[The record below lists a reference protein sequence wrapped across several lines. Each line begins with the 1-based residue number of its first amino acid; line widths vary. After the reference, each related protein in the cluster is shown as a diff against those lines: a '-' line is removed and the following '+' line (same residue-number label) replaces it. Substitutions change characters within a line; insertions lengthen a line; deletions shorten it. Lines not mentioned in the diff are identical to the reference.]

1 MARYSEKTICQLSEK
16 AWTEK
21 AHWND
26 LLKECYEFALSDRNP
41 YHSNGTGLPGNTTP
55 GRDKTSRRV
64 YDSTLAVDAVRIANR
79 LQYELFPIGSKW
91 AEFLP
96 GPFIG
101 GREQNAE
108 AMKSMR
114 ERARGDLE
122 RLREIVFTAIA
133 LSNFDLSIA
142 EWLLELVVAGM
153 ACMLVQQGDDDNP
166 IVYQCVSQAHVAVRE
181 GAFGKIDLISR
192 KMKLRHSL
200 IEQTWADAKMPEL
213 SDEEIKTD
221 PELEVVD
228 ICYFVA
234 KDRTWYYDVII
245 TGGIKGKTDEYRI
258 VERSHDICP
267 WVIARWSKAAGEA
280 QGRSMVML
288 ALPDARVLSSVKSY
302 LLRHAALAIGGVWM
316 VRNDG
321 VINANSVRIF
331 PGATIPVRS
340 TGGTAGGASIAPLQA
355 TADINLAQ
363 LILQDL
369 VQSIHKVMLND
380 GMPEI
385 KDGVRTATEL
395 MERLKELQQS
405 LGAPF
410 SRVLKEGIIPMLE
423 ATISILG
430 KMKLIPIGEGQ
441 KIKLNDGNVQ
451 VRFSSPLVQGQALR
465 DVEILR
471 QTASIT
477 AEMGGSPQAVAMSVK
492 VEDIGAWVG
501 AKLGADPAMMRDAD
515 ERKKLQGDIAQ
526 LLAAQQGAAV
536 APGATVPPGSQQQP
550 PTAMAA

>member
-1 MARYSEKTICQLSEK
+1 MSRHSEKIVCELSSK

-21 AHWND
+21 SHWDD

-41 YHSNGTGLPGNTTP
+41 YWGNGTGKPGDSQP
-55 GRDKTSRRV
+55 AKGKDKTSRRV
-64 YDSTLAVDAVRIANR
+64 YDSTLAVDAVKIANK

-96 GPFIG
+96 GPFVNG
-101 GREQNAE
+101 DNKENA
-108 AMKSMR
+108 R
-114 ERARGDLE
+114 RDLE
-122 RLREIVFTAIA
+122 GLREVVFTAIA

-153 ACMLVQQGDDDNP
+153 ACMLIQEGDEDNP
-166 IVYQCVSQAHVAVRE
+166 IVYQCVTQAHVAVRE
-181 GAFGKIDLISR
+181 GAFGKIDLIAR
-192 KMKLRHSL
+192 QHKMRHSL
-200 IEQTWADAKMPEL
+200 IGQTWSDAKFPDLDKAEL
-213 SDEEIKTD
+213 AED
-221 PELEVVD
+221 PEIDLIDV
-228 ICYFVA
+228 CYWNATDGV
-234 KDRTWYYDVII
+234 WYYDVIV
-245 TGGIKGKTDEYRI
+245 TGGMKDKKQIRI
-258 VERSHDICP
+258 VEREHDICP

-355 TADINLAQ
+355 TGDVNLAQ
-363 LILQDL
+363 LVINDL
-369 VQSIHKVMLND
+369 VNSIHKIMLND

-430 KMKLIPIGEGQ
+430 RKGVIPVARGT
-441 KIKLNDGNVQ
+441 KIKLNNGQ
-451 VRFSSPLVQGQALR
+451 IAVRFASPLVQGQSIR
-465 DVEILR
+465 DVEVL
-471 QTASIT
+471 QQAAALTAQL
-477 AEMGGSPQAVAMSVK
+477 GGQEAVALNFK
-492 VEDIGAWVG
+492 VEDIGAWIG
-501 AKLGADPAMMRDAD
+501 AKLGADPTVMRNAD
-515 ERKKLQGDIAQ
+515 ERKDFQQKVAQ
-526 LLAAQQGAAV
+526 AV
-536 APGATVPPGSQQQP
+536 AMQQVGPGAGVPAPANQNPQQAP
-550 PTAMAA
+550 PMAA

>member
-1 MARYSEKTICQLSEK
+1 MARYSEKIACELSSK

-21 AHWND
+21 QSWDD

-41 YHSNGTGLPGNTTP
+41 YWGNGTGKPGDSQP
-55 GRDKTSRRV
+55 QKGKDKTSRRV
-64 YDSTLAVDAVRIANR
+64 YDSTLAVDAVKIANK

-96 GPFIG
+96 GPFVG
-101 GREQNAE
+101 GPNKE
-108 AMKSMR
+108 S
-114 ERARGDLE
+114 ARRDLE
-122 RLREIVFTAIA
+122 NLREVVFTAIA

-153 ACMLVQQGDDDNP
+153 ACMLISEGDEDNP
-166 IVYQCVSQAHVAVRE
+166 IVYQAVTQAHVAVRE

-192 KMKLRHSL
+192 QHKMRHSL
-200 IEQTWADAKMPEL
+200 IKQTWADAKFADIPDAEL
-213 SDEEIKTD
+213 AED
-221 PELEVVD
+221 PELMLIDV
-228 ICYFVA
+228 CYWSSDDKV
-234 KDRTWYYDVII
+234 WYYDVIV
-245 TGGIKGKTDEYRI
+245 TGGMKAQKQVRI

-267 WVIARWSKAAGEA
+267 WVIARWSKAPGEA

-355 TADINLAQ
+355 TGDVNLAQ
-363 LILQDL
+363 LVINDL
-369 VQSIHKVMLND
+369 VNSIHKIMLND

-430 KMKLIPIGEGQ
+430 RKGVIPVAKGT
-441 KIKLNDGNVQ
+441 KIKLNNGQ
-451 VRFSSPLVQGQALR
+451 IAVRFASPLVQGQSIR
-465 DVEILR
+465 DVEVL
-471 QTASIT
+471 QQAAAIT
-477 AEMGGSPQAVAMSVK
+477 AQMAGQEAVALNFK
-492 VEDIGAWVG
+492 VEDIGAWIG
-501 AKLGADPAMMRDAD
+501 AKLGADPTVMRNET
-515 ERKKLQGDIAQ
+515 ERKEFQQKVAQ
-526 LLAAQQGAAV
+526 AV
-536 APGATVPPGSQQQP
+536 AMQQVGPGAMVPPPANQNPQQAP
-550 PTAMAA
+550 PMAA

>member
-1 MARYSEKTICQLSEK
+1 MARYSEKIVCELSDK
-16 AWTEK
+16 AWVDK
-21 AHWND
+21 SHWQD

-41 YHSNGTGLPGNTTP
+41 YWGNGTGKPGDAKPTQ
-55 GRDKTSRRV
+55 GKDKTSRRV

-91 AEFLP
+91 AEFMP
-96 GPFIG
+96 GPFVNANAK
-101 GREQNAE
+101 EQ
-108 AMKSMR
+108 
-114 ERARGDLE
+114 ARVDLE
-122 RLREIVFTAIA
+122 GLREIVFTAIQ

-153 ACMLVQQGDDDNP
+153 ACMLVQQGDEDNP
-166 IVYQCVSQAHVAVRE
+166 VVYQSVTQAHVAVRE
-181 GAFGKIDLISR
+181 GAFGKIDMISR
-192 KMKLRHSL
+192 RHKMRHSL
-200 IEQTWADAKMPEL
+200 IPQTWADAKFPDIEPAKL
-213 SDEEIKTD
+213 AED
-221 PELEVVD
+221 PEIELVD
-228 ICYFVA
+228 VCYWSA
-234 KDRTWYYDVII
+234 TDRTWFYDVIV
-245 TGGIKGKTDEYRI
+245 TGGFGEKTKEFRI

-340 TGGTAGGASIAPLQA
+340 TGGSAGGASIAPLQ
-355 TADINLAQ
+355 TTGDVNLAQ
-363 LILQDL
+363 LVIQDL
-369 VQSIHKVMLND
+369 VGSIHKIMLND

-385 KDGVRTATEL
+385 RDGVRTATEL

-430 KMKLIPIGEGQ
+430 KMGVIPVGQGQ
-441 KIKLNDGNVQ
+441 KIKLNNGQIQ
-451 VRFSSPLVQGQALR
+451 VRFASPLVQGQSIR
-465 DVEILR
+465 DVEVV
-471 QTASIT
+471 QQAAMVTASL
-477 AEMGGSPQAVAMSVK
+477 GGQEAVAVNFK
-492 VEDIGAWVG
+492 VEDIGAWIG
-501 AKLGADPAMMRDAD
+501 AKLGADPAVMRNAE
-515 ERKKLQGDIAQ
+515 ERKQFQAQ
-526 LLAAQQGAAV
+526 AAQVMSAQMGGTV
-536 APGATVPPGSQQQP
+536 GPGATVPANNPQQAP
-550 PTAMAA
+550 PIPMAA

>member
-1 MARYSEKTICQLSEK
+1 MARHSEKIVCSISDK

-21 AHWND
+21 QHWD
-26 LLKECYEFALSDRNP
+26 GLLKECYEFALSDRNP
-41 YHSNGTGLPGNTTP
+41 YHGNGTGRPGSPTTP
-55 GRDKTSRRV
+55 GQDKTSRRV

-96 GPFIG
+96 GPFVG
-101 GREQNAE
+101 GAAADADQKTAFREQ
-108 AMKSMR
+108 
-114 ERARGDLE
+114 ARSDLE
-122 RLREIVFTAIA
+122 NLREIVFTAIA

-153 ACMLVQQGDDDNP
+153 ACMFVQQGDEDNP
-166 IVYQCVSQAHVAVRE
+166 IIYQCVTQAHVAVRE
-181 GAFGKIDLISR
+181 GAFGKIDMMSR
-192 KMKLRHSL
+192 RHRMRHSL
-200 IEQTWADAKMPEL
+200 VKQTWPDAKFTDIEPAKL
-213 SDEEIKTD
+213 ADD
-221 PELEVVD
+221 PELDVVD
-228 ICYFVA
+228 VCYWSASDKV
-234 KDRTWYYDVII
+234 WYYDVIV
-245 TGGIKGKTDEYRI
+245 TGGLQSKEEKRI
-258 VERSHDICP
+258 VEREYDVCP
-267 WVIARWSKAAGEA
+267 WIIARWSKAAGEA

-288 ALPDARVLSSVKSY
+288 ALPDARVLSSVKNY

-321 VINANSVRIF
+321 VINANNVRIF

-340 TGGTAGGASIAPLQA
+340 TGGSAGGASIAPLQA
-355 TADINLAQ
+355 TSDTNLAQ

-369 VQSIHKVMLND
+369 VQSIHKIMLND

-395 MERLKELQQS
+395 LERLKELQQS
-405 LGAPF
+405 MGAPF

-430 KMKLIPIGEGQ
+430 KMGAIPVGQGQ
-441 KIKLNDGNVQ
+441 KIKLNNGQIQ
-451 VRFSSPLVQGQALR
+451 VRFASPLVQGQAIR
-465 DVEILR
+465 DVEVMQ

-477 AEMGGSPQAVAMSVK
+477 SQIGGGPQAVALSMK

-501 AKLGADPAMMRDAD
+501 AKLGADPSMMRTSA
-515 ERKKLQGDIAQ
+515 ERKQLQGNVAQ
-526 LLAAQQGAAV
+526 YVAAQQGMV
-536 APGATVPPGSQQQP
+536 GPGAMAVQPGGTQQAPQ
-550 PTAMAA
+550 AMAA

>member
-1 MARYSEKTICQLSEK
+1 MTRYSEKIVCELSDK

-41 YHSNGTGLPGNTTP
+41 YHGNGTGKPGDAKP
-55 GRDKTSRRV
+55 VAGKDKTSRRV

-96 GPFIG
+96 GAFVNP
-101 GREQNAE
+101 Q
-108 AMKSMR
+108 MR
-114 ERARGDLE
+114 ENARTDLE
-122 RLREIVFTAIA
+122 NLREVVFTAIQ

-153 ACMLVQQGDDDNP
+153 ACMLVQQGDEDNP
-166 IVYQCVSQAHVAVRE
+166 VIYQCVTQAHVAVRE
-181 GAFGKIDLISR
+181 GAFGKIDMISR
-192 KMKLRHSL
+192 RHRIRHSL
-200 IEQTWADAKMPEL
+200 VKQTWSDAKFPDLE
-213 SDEEIKTD
+213 SDKLADD
-221 PELEVVD
+221 PELDLVD
-228 ICYFVA
+228 VCYWSTE
-234 KDRTWYYDVII
+234 DRVWYYDVIV
-245 TGGIKGKTDEYRI
+245 TGGMGEHHREHRI
-258 VERSHDICP
+258 VARQHDICP
-267 WVIARWSKAAGEA
+267 WIIARWSKAAGEA

-302 LLRHAALAIGGVWM
+302 LLRHAALSIGGVWM

-355 TADINLAQ
+355 TGDVNLAQ
-363 LILQDL
+363 LVIQDL
-369 VQSIHKVMLND
+369 VQSIHKIMLND
-380 GMPEI
+380 GMPEVS
-385 KDGVRTATEL
+385 DGVRTATEL

-405 LGAPF
+405 MGAPF

-430 KMKLIPIGEGQ
+430 KMGVIPVGQGQ
-441 KIKLNDGNVQ
+441 KIKLNNGQIQ
-451 VRFSSPLVQGQALR
+451 VRFASPLVQGQSIR
-465 DVEILR
+465 DVEVL
-471 QTASIT
+471 QQAAMIT
-477 AEMGGSPQAVAMSVK
+477 AQMAGQESVAVSFK
-492 VEDIGAWVG
+492 VEDVGAWIG
-501 AKLGADPAMMRDAD
+501 AKLGADPTMMRNAQ
-515 ERKKLQGDIAQ
+515 ERVDFQQKAAQ
-526 LLAAQQGAAV
+526 VMAAQQGAPIG
-536 APGATVPPGSQQQP
+536 PGAGVPAANGNQQAP
-550 PTAMAA
+550 PAMAA